1 MSKFTEDDID
11 ACWEYHKR
19 YLVEI
24 LNGEYQLK
32 DAREDL
38 KSLIGSKYDLRN
50 KND

>member
-1 MSKFTEDDID
+1 MSRFTEDDID
-11 ACWEYHKR
+11 ACWEYYKT

-24 LNGEYQLK
+24 LNGDYNLE

-38 KSLIGSKYDLRN
+38 ESLIDSKYDLRN